1 MKCKKCGGVLKE
13 FNIEVE
19 GSGLHSEG
27 FECTKCGEL
36 FFESEKGR
44 EIVEDLRQREFL
56 KELPALSIK
65 QKVVKLSKDRLGF
78 YFNKDIARCVNLKP
92 GEEIQVRLLDKKRI
106 LIEVD

>member
-1 MKCKKCGGVLKE
+1 MKCKKCGGSLKM
-13 FNIEVE
+13 FNVEVE
-19 GSGLHSEG
+19 GSGLHSKG

-36 FFESEKGR
+36 FFEREKGR
-44 EIVEDLRQREFL
+44 EIVEDLRQKEFL

-78 YFNKDIARCVNLKP
+78 YFNKDIVRCVNLKH

-106 LIEVD
+106 LIEV